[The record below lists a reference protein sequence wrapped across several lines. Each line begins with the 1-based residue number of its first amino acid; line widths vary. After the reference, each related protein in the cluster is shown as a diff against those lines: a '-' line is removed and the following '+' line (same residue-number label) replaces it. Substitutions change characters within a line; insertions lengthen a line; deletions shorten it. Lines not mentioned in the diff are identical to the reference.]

1 MGITLY
7 DFQINNLRKITNCWI
22 DGWQI
27 DEERLVELYDEI
39 EFYRSR
45 FNNVINY
52 EELIESEEWD
62 GFEFKNGF
70 VEQNV
75 WAISN
80 GAPEIVQMFRGNV
93 NGEKLIDGVLEMLE
107 LANSI
112 EGDIDRILVPALEAL
127 KYMPNKVSIATEILH
142 KSIPDKYPI
151 KNYKSNWGL
160 AFILEPKD
168 LVIYTRKLS
177 YIAFRNYID
186 NLYIELLKIF
196 EEYDLYIEEYYKYW
210 IIDRIFWYMVDEKY
224 SEIIKIYNS
233 RYKEYY

>member
-112 EGDIDRILVPALEAL
+112 EGDIDRILAPALEAL
-127 KYMPNKVSIATEILH
+127 KYMPNKVSIVTEILH

>member
-7 DFQINNLRKITNCWI
+7 DFQVNNLRKITNSWI
-22 DGWQI
+22 DDWQI
-27 DEERLVELYDEI
+27 DEERIMEFYDEI
-39 EFYRSR
+39 EFYKSR
-45 FNNVINY
+45 FNDVINY

-80 GAPEIVQMFRGNV
+80 GAPEIVRMFRGNV
-93 NGEKLIDGVLEMLE
+93 NGEKLIDGVLQMLE
-107 LANSI
+107 LANSS
-112 EGDIDRILVPALEAL
+112 EKNIDRILVPALEAL

-142 KSIPDKYPI
+142 KLIPDKYPI

-160 AFILEPKD
+160 ALILEPND
-168 LVIYTRKLS
+168 LVVYTRQLS
-177 YIAFRNYID
+177 YTAFRNYID
-186 NLYIELLKIF
+186 NLYSELLDIL

-210 IIDRIFWYMVDEKY
+210 IIDRIFWYMVDGKY